1 MLENRPW
8 TYQTDLYCLAGTIHT
23 ILFGSYMQ
31 VVKKVNTYALKM
43 AIPRYYDKLMWE
55 TIFDALINVRSN
67 NMPNL
72 QTMRDNLQKKIV
84 CDERKVREHIMNFNR
99 YLDM

>member
-1 MLENRPW
+1 MLDNRPW

-23 ILFGSYMQ
+23 ILFGSYME
-31 VVKKVNTYALKM
+31 VIKKINSYAPKM
-43 AIPRYYDKLMWE
+43 IIPRYYDKLMWE
-55 TIFDALINVRSN
+55 TIFDSLINVRGN

-84 CDERKVREHIMNFNR
+84 LNEKKVCESVMNFNR
-99 YLDM
+99 YIDL